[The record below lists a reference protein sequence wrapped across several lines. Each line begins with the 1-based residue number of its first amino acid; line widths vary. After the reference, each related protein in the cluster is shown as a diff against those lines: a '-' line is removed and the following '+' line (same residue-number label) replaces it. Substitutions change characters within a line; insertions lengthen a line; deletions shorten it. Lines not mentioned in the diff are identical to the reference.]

1 MPRAASVVV
10 PLVVAFG
17 LWSEWVVSGF
27 GRSGGWVPD
36 LVTGLVIGGGGVV
49 AWARRR
55 ESRVGIL
62 LILASVAW
70 FAGNFGREIATATPL
85 LGRSLADVLVGIHR
99 AFLAHAILTF
109 PSGSLRTTDERI
121 AVGAA
126 YATTIGGSIL
136 FFDSAPVVLATL
148 VAVAAF
154 MFYRRSIGQERRARR
169 VSLEVGLILAAAVG
183 AGDLLVALLG
193 SHVAADPQLLL
204 YEFALIAVAVLLAAR
219 IRPGLEDTAV
229 ADIVV
234 DLGDVRSGDLRDSLA
249 EALGDPGLNIGYPVG
264 SAADYVDATGRELD
278 VVAAAVGR
286 TRTPI
291 ERDGE
296 VVAVLLHDSAVLEDS
311 ALVAAIGAAARLES
325 RHAELQAEVRAQITA
340 LIASR
345 RRLVDAG
352 DIERQRLA
360 QRLNDGAIRR
370 LRRLGDTL
378 EANGRANL
386 PGSVGQRVELA
397 STQVA
402 RTIDELRELAQG
414 LHPPELRDGG
424 LAVALRGLTEHLPFP
439 VDLEVADV
447 RLSPDVDVAIYY
459 VCAEGLA
466 NATKHADASRATL
479 VVRATPTAVTI
490 VLTDDGVGGANVA
503 NGTGLRGLTDRIEAL
518 GGRLLVDS
526 PLGRGTRLTTD
537 LPIGVDR

>member
-1 MPRAASVVV
+1 M
-10 PLVVAFG
+10 
-17 LWSEWVVSGF
+17 
-27 GRSGGWVPD
+27 
-36 LVTGLVIGGGGVV
+36 

-62 LILASVAW
+62 LILTSVAW
-70 FAGNFGREIATATPL
+70 FAGNFGREVAAAIPL
-85 LGRSLADVLVGIHR
+85 LGPSLAAVLVAIHR
-99 AFLAHAILTF
+99 GFLAHAILTF

-126 YATTIGGSIL
+126 YTTTIGGSIL

-148 VAVAAF
+148 VAVASF
-154 MFYRRSIGQERRARR
+154 EFYRRSIGQERRARR
-169 VSLEVGLILAAAVG
+169 VSFEVGLILAVAVA

-193 SHVAADPQLLL
+193 SRVAADPQLLL
-204 YEFALIAVAVLLAAR
+204 YELALIAVAVLLAAR
-219 IRPGLEDTAV
+219 IRPGLEETAV

-234 DLGDVRSGDLRDSLA
+234 ELGDVRSGDLRDSLA
-249 EALGDPGLNIGYPVG
+249 EALGDPGLDIGYAVG
-264 SAADYVDATGRELD
+264 SAGDYVDATGRELD

-291 ERDGE
+291 KRDGE

-311 ALVAAIGAAARLES
+311 ALVAAIGSAARLES
-325 RHAELQAEVRAQITA
+325 RNAELQAEVRGQITA

-360 QRLNDGAIRR
+360 KRLNDGAIRG
-370 LRRLGDTL
+370 LRHLEDTL
-378 EANGRANL
+378 DVDRRADL
-386 PGSVGQRVELA
+386 PAAVGERVERA
-397 STQVA
+397 RAQAA

-439 VDLEVADV
+439 VDLELADV
-447 RLSPDVDVAIYY
+447 QLSPDVDVAIYY

-466 NATKHADASRATL
+466 NATKHAGASRAAL
-479 VVRATPTAVTI
+479 VVRATSTAVTI
-490 VLTDDGVGGANVA
+490 VLSDDGVGGADVA
-503 NGTGLRGLTDRIEAL
+503 HGTGLRGLTDRIEAL
-518 GGRLLVDS
+518 GGRLSLDS
-526 PLGRGTRLTTD
+526 PPGLGTRLTTV
-537 LPIGVDR
+537 LPVGANR